1 MRRETHDDSL
11 RSHFVRTMAAP
22 TNPRKPAN
30 PARPPGAPTAD
41 AIVAT
46 APATTIMPRSASAF
60 AILDIHGQSSQSN
73 PTRFAGLPSRLMTAG
88 RSVIDAATETSTTMM
103 APPARPRK
111 IVVGTRSMPDSAM
124 TTVRPLKK
132 TARFAVAPERPI
144 ARSLSPPLRRSSR
157 YRDTMN
163 NE

>member
-1 MRRETHDDSL
+1 MRRESHDDSL
-11 RSHFVRTMAAP
+11 RSQRVRTMAAA
-22 TNPRKPAN
+22 TNPRN
-30 PARPPGAPTAD
+30 PATPTRPPGAPTAE
-41 AIVAT
+41 AIAPT
-46 APATTIMPRSASAF
+46 APATTIMPSSASAF
-60 AILDIHGQSSQSN
+60 AVLDIHGQSSQSA
-73 PTRFAGLPSRLMTAG
+73 PTRFAGVPSRLRTAG
-88 RSVIDAATETSTTMM
+88 SSVIDAATETSTTMI

-111 IVVGTRSMPDSAM
+111 IVVGTRSMPESAI

-144 ARSLSPPLRRSSR
+144 ERSLSPPFRRSSR

>member
-1 MRRETHDDSL
+1 VHPVIQAALDRGLATIRKNYEAQVRKGKLKQDKYEQRISL
-11 RSHFVRTMAAP
+11 LSHTL
-22 TNPRKPAN
+22 NY
-30 PARPPGAPTAD
+30 AD
-41 AIVAT
+41 LKDAD
-46 APATTIMPRSASAF
+46 
-60 AILDIHGQSSQSN
+60 L
-73 PTRFAGLPSRLMTAG
+73 
-88 RSVIDAATETSTTMM
+88 VIEAATETSTTMM

-111 IVVGTRSMPDSAM
+111 IVVGTRSMPESAI

-144 ARSLSPPLRRSSR
+144 ERSLSPPFRRSSR